1 MKEKST
7 MENKSLVERPVIVEN
22 DHLVYLDRLRD
33 SGVTN
38 MYGATPYLRKKFP
51 DLSNE
56 QATQILSYWMRSFG
70 KLGR

>member
-1 MKEKST
+1 
-7 MENKSLVERPVIVEN
+7 MENKSLERPTFVKN

-33 SGVTN
+33 SRVTN

-56 QATQILSYWMRSFG
+56 QSTQILSYWMRSFG